1 MIDVIDETDLTV
13 VIANYETSELL
24 SRCLASVDEACRF
37 HPELAVE
44 TIVVDNGSRDDSV
57 ACAVAASIAPRMIS
71 LVRNRGFATAV
82 NYGLRVR
89 RGRHV
94 LLLNSDVE
102 IDRDLLF
109 RGVRILDE
117 TPDVGVLG
125 AGLVH
130 PDGRRQRSVHA
141 LPDLAS
147 ELLPQFLVRLVR
159 PQASN
164 LPRRDRASGREDS
177 SRAVEA
183 VRGAVFFIRGELL
196 EKVGLLDEG
205 YFFFLEETDY
215 CWRVRRAGYRILHC
229 PSLRASHLLGASS
242 KRRAALATR
251 IEFHRSLYRF
261 LDRRS
266 GRAVSAVARFV
277 RVLRTAISLIGLL
290 GLAFVSSTGRRR
302 LAERWGLLLW
312 HLRGRPYAGGLA
324 QALFVEDAAHSRAGD
339 QGVANPSSGAGRSG

>member
-1 MIDVIDETDLTV
+1 VIGVIDLTI
-13 VIANYETSELL
+13 VIVNYETSDLL
-24 SRCLASVDEACRF
+24 SRCLASVHEASRL

-57 ACAVAASIAPRMIS
+57 ACALAAPIAPKMIS
-71 LVRNRGFATAV
+71 LVRNRGFATGV

-89 RGRHV
+89 HGRHV

-109 RGVRILDE
+109 RGVQILDE
-117 TPDVGVLG
+117 SPDVGVLG

-147 ELLPQFLVRLVR
+147 ELLPEFLVRLVR
-159 PQASN
+159 PQAAS
-164 LPRRDRASGREDS
+164 LAVGDRVLAKEDS
-177 SRAVEA
+177 SRSVEA

-266 GRAVSAVARFV
+266 GRAVSAVARIA
-277 RVLRTAISLIGLL
+277 RVLRTTISLSGLV

-312 HLRGRPYAGGLA
+312 HLRGRPYSGGLA
-324 QALFVEDAAHSRAGD
+324 QALFADDAIYARAG
-339 QGVANPSSGAGRSG
+339 GRGLANRSNGAGRSW

>member
-1 MIDVIDETDLTV
+1 MIDLTV
-13 VIANYETSELL
+13 VIVSYETSGLL
-24 SRCLASVDEACRF
+24 ARCLASVEEACRA
-37 HPELAVE
+37 HPNLIVE

-57 ACAVAASIAPRMIS
+57 AVAQAASVSPRVIS

-82 NYGLRVR
+82 NQGLHAR

-102 IDRDLLF
+102 IAKDLLV
-109 RGVRILDE
+109 RGVELLDE
-117 TPDVGVLG
+117 TPEAGVLG
-125 AGLVH
+125 AELVH

-141 LPDLAS
+141 LPDLMS
-147 ELLPQFLVRLVR
+147 ELLPGPLLRLIR
-159 PQASN
+159 RQAFS
-164 LPRRDRASGREDS
+164 PRGRTAETAADGPP
-177 SRAVEA
+177 RAVEA

-215 CWRVRRAGYRILHC
+215 CWRVRAAGHRILHC
-229 PSLRASHLLGASS
+229 PTLRATHRLGASS

-261 LDRRS
+261 LDHRS
-266 GRAVSAVARFV
+266 GRTVSRIARYV
-277 RVLRTAISLIGLL
+277 RISRTAISLL
-290 GLAFVSSTGRRR
+290 GLAALAIGSSVARRR

-312 HLRGRPYAGGLA
+312 HLRGRPHEGGLA
-324 QALFVEDAAHSRAGD
+324 EALLAEDS
-339 QGVANPSSGAGRSG
+339 VNGRVDA